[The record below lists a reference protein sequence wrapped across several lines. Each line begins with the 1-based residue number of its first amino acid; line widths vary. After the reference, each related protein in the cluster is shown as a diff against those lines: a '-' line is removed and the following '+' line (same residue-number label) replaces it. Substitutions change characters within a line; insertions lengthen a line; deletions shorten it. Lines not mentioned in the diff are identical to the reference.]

1 MEKSKL
7 EKIKSENE
15 NQGIMIEIM
24 AVCMLGIVLS
34 LGVLLVAVSKEYP
47 KRKDKRS
54 GQSSQ
59 AIRDRH
65 LDVIRNEQ
73 PVIEPTQIIV

>member
-1 MEKSKL
+1 
-7 EKIKSENE
+7 
-15 NQGIMIEIM
+15 MIEIM

-73 PVIEPTQIIV
+73 PVIEPTQIIVWIIFQREREK